1 LAPVSTHSMDACC
14 ECRSDAASRISS
26 MQETLPKKLKVEAL
40 LRHLPAHFKY
50 T

>member
-1 LAPVSTHSMDACC
+1 MDACC
-14 ECRSDAASRISS
+14 ECRSDAASRISGS
-26 MQETLPKKLKVEAL
+26 MQGTLPKMLKVEAL